1 MTAQFNDADAPE
13 RTDDRIR
20 QHLNLARKC
29 WRRAPIFLEDSNF
42 RRACGQG
49 WGAVTMLTKAVASRR
64 GLPHDRPDYIRD
76 VIVDLCRELT
86 DRERTNEIYRALRAA
101 EALYGKF
108 YEVSMD
114 ARLARSTLDATLPL
128 MEFLWEQLPVA
139 YTAGASF
146 DEFCQ
151 LLGSDYD
158 LKDQEYRRSADGR
171 AVLRNRRD
179 WDACVKR
186 MGVAEAQ
193 MSHDAYLVA
202 QGVRAL
208 ALVAVIPN
216 DPSFMVDAYNVL
228 ATIGNG
234 VYPGACRPAM
244 PFVLPL
250 LGEDVADAGYA
261 SHSWVI
267 DTYEW
272 IVGNVPK
279 PHLARL
285 LGLLLGYSSDAVAAY
300 DDRPTGARYVDW
312 DVPGA

>member
-1 MTAQFNDADAPE
+1 MTAQINDADAPE

-29 WRRAPIFLEDSNF
+29 WRRAPIVLEDGNF

-76 VIVDLCRELT
+76 AIVELCRELT

-158 LKDQEYRRSADGR
+158 LKDQEYRRAADGR
-171 AVLRNRRD
+171 AILRNRRN

-186 MGVAEAQ
+186 MGVSEEKI
-193 MSHDAYLVA
+193 SHDAYLVER
-202 QGVRAL
+202 GVRAL
-208 ALVAVIPN
+208 ALVSTIPN
-216 DPSFMVDAYNVL
+216 DPDCATNAYYVL
-228 ATIGNG
+228 SAVRLG
-234 VYPGACRPAM
+234 VVAGGYRQAI
-244 PFVLPL
+244 PFVLTRD
-250 LGEDVADAGYA
+250 GEDTAEVGYA
-261 SHSWVI
+261 SHRWVI
-267 DTYEW
+267 ETYDW
-272 IVGNVPK
+272 IDEHAPE
-279 PHLARL
+279 PHR
-285 LGLLLGYSSDAVAAY
+285 GAVA
-300 DDRPTGARYVDW
+300 GYVA
-312 DVPGA
+312 GLFQRRGRCL